1 MPITHCLKTWPAYWL
16 AVERGDK
23 TFEVR
28 KDDRAFQA
36 GDTLLLEY
44 FDPERKPEEYE
55 GFSRYPIARRVT
67 FVLPG
72 GQFGIEPGYVVLGLA
87 TPSEGGSNAR

>member
-1 MPITHCLKTWPAYWL
+1 MPTTHTLKTWPQFWL

-28 KDDRAFQA
+28 KDDRAFQT
-36 GDTLLLEY
+36 GDKLILEY
-44 FDPERKPEEYE
+44 FDPTRKPEEYQ
-55 GFSRYPIARRVT
+55 GFSRPTLERRVT

-87 TPSEGGSNAR
+87 APHFGDTR

>member
-1 MPITHCLKTWPAYWL
+1 MPATHYLKTWPAFWE

-28 KDDRAFQA
+28 KNDRAFQT
-36 GDTLLLEY
+36 GDLLVLEY
-44 FDPERKPEEYE
+44 FDPDNPPCQW
-55 GFSRYPIARRVT
+55 PIANTRQPIYRRVT

-72 GQFGIEPGYVVLGLA
+72 GEFGIEPGYVVMGITEA
-87 TPSEGGSNAR
+87 EAI